1 MAAVGTQAPDI
12 KLKSHDGQT
21 VALSDF
27 RGAKWVVISAYP
39 LAFTG
44 G

>member
-1 MAAVGTQAPDI
+1 MAAVGTKAPEFS
-12 KLKSHDGQT
+12 LKSHDGRT
-21 VALSDF
+21 VTSAEF
-27 RGAKWVVISAYP
+27 RGSKWLVVSAYP